1 MTKKLNIVIEQGATS
16 RTTLIINHAVRTV
29 CPVLPNAVLVKV
41 SPLMVDIP
49 DAFSLKFKLSACET
63 IELITDGITLAG
75 AETINIQPYTGTVTI
90 PALSRAKIAPVDL
103 TGEIWRGACR
113 KKYSDPAP
121 LFTWDFEITPL
132 QGLVIGIV
140 PDELTEA
147 ITVTDRER
155 VTFLDIPD
163 DIQLDRNFTAPV
175 LVKSWYYDW
184 EREYPDGTVDRA
196 LQGRL
201 WMTAEATK

>member
-16 RTTLIINHAVRTV
+16 RTTLIVNHAVRTV
-29 CPVLPNAVLVKV
+29 CPVLPNEVLVKC

-49 DAFSLKFKLSACET
+49 DAFSLKFKLSACQT
-63 IELITDGITLAG
+63 IELITDGVTLAG
-75 AETINIQPYTGTVTI
+75 AETINIQPYSGTVTI
-90 PALSRAKIAPVDL
+90 PSLSKAKIAPYDL

-113 KKYSDPAP
+113 KKYSDPTP
-121 LFTWDFEITPL
+121 LFTWDFDITPL

-140 PDELTEA
+140 PDEVTAA
-147 ITVTDRER
+147 IVVGDRER

-163 DIQLDRNFTAPV
+163 DFQSDRNFTAAI
-175 LVKSWYYDW
+175 LAKAWYYDW
-184 EREYPDGTVDRA
+184 ERVYPDGTVERA

-201 WMTAEATK
+201 WMTAEVTK